1 LNNTEKL
8 NIVAVVVTF
17 NRKHGLKEC
26 ILALLNQTLLC
37 DVLIVDNASTDGT
50 KTYLDEQGFIA
61 NPRVNYINMPLN
73 LGGSGGFYE
82 GLKIALE
89 GKWQWFWLMDDDALP
104 DIQALKNLVSNL
116 SDKNDIFGSV
126 AIGKDNQNGR
136 LCFPL
141 KTTNKKGNKFIEL
154 HDDMDE
160 IESLSW
166 IPFLGFLI
174 HRNTVNK
181 IGLPDKD
188 FFILDDDVEYSERA
202 KKHGADIFC
211 IKSSIIYHPIQLTLK
226 YNCFGN
232 TIYYRSMP
240 PWKVYYDVRN
250 KILTAKQHYPKSL
263 WTQTLPGI
271 FVRAILS
278 LYHEQHKIIYL
289 STYIKAVKDG
299 LTGKKGKRVIP
310 S

>member
-1 LNNTEKL
+1 MHYNNS
-8 NIVAVVVTF
+8 IYAVVVTY
-17 NRKHGLKEC
+17 NRK
-26 ILALLNQTLLC
+26 TLLKRC
-37 DVLIVDNASTDGT
+37 LDALRSQTQTPDCIIVIDNASTDGT
-50 KTYLDEQGFIA
+50 ERLFE
-61 NPRVNYINMPLN
+61 NMVTKPSIPIIYSKMQKN
-73 LGGSGGFYE
+73 EGGTGGFYYGIKLAMGE
-82 GLKIALE
+82 GA
-89 GKWQWFWLMDDDALP
+89 KWIWLMDDDALP
-104 DIQALKNLVSNL
+104 DPQALKNLATRI
-116 SDKNDIFGSV
+116 SDKKDIYGSV
-126 AIGKDNQNGR
+126 AIGKDIKNGR

-141 KTTNKKGNKFIEL
+141 KTTNKKGDKFIEL
-154 HDDMDE
+154 HDDMHE
-160 IESLSW
+160 IEKLSW

-174 HRNTVNK
+174 HRDTVNK

-202 KKHGADIFC
+202 KKHGSDIFS
-211 IKSSIIYHPIQLTLK
+211 IKSSIIYHPIQQTLK

-278 LYHEQHKIIYL
+278 LYHEQQKFNYF
-289 STYIKAVKDG
+289 TAYIKAIKDG
-299 LTGKKGKRVIP
+299 LLGKKGKRVIP
-310 S
+310 A